1 MLSFCSRLCSH
12 LCFLGRQVDKISALS
27 CVNRSLCAYFM
38 HARLKGNSRNPF
50 FPLSKPVLFLPA
62 PPGSRYGS
70 WLQAQF
76 VALFH
81 RLRSSVWSSVYH
93 MLQITTVT
101 SLKRQG
107 LFTSIVSLLDW
118 PHICHLLNQPTGLM
132 KTGFH
137 IDRDSGMSSL
147 LADKCIADMK
157 TQVSQYR
164 VVH

>member
-27 CVNRSLCAYFM
+27 GVNRSLCAYFM
-38 HARLKGNSRNPF
+38 HARLKGNLRNPF

-107 LFTSIVSLLDW
+107 LFTSIGLTTHLSSPQPADWAHEDWVSHWQRQWDFITVGW
-118 PHICHLLNQPTGLM
+118 QMHCSHE
-132 KTGFH
+132 
-137 IDRDSGMSSL
+137 DSGQS
-147 LADKCIADMK
+147 I
-157 TQVSQYR
+157 
-164 VVH
+164 